1 MVHNRRTRVRR
12 KKRCNSTIKKGG
24 KGKTLYVNRY
34 KVFKLLSKDEDNE
47 CKKTFVDA
55 KQYKYNVFVFVKKDD
70 DKWNTKL
77 ILAKPPSE
85 YTEEGPDAGQTYE
98 NSKAEQEYCVAML
111 ITRY

>member
-24 KGKTLYVNRY
+24 KGETLYVNHY
-34 KVFKLLSKDEDNE
+34 KVFDIKSDNE
-47 CKKTFVDA
+47 KCRKIFIDA
-55 KQYKYNVFVFVKKDD
+55 KKNNYNVFVFVKNDD
-70 DKWNTKL
+70 GKWNTNL

-85 YTEEGPDAGQTYE
+85 YEKGTDAGTTYE
-98 NSKAEQEYCVAML
+98 NASKDDYKYCVAML

>member
-24 KGKTLYVNRY
+24 KKGETLYVNRY
-34 KVFKLLSKDEDNE
+34 QVFDIKSDNE
-47 CKKTFVDA
+47 KCKETFVNA
-55 KQYKYNVFVFVKKDD
+55 KQYKYNVFVFVKQEDN
-70 DKWNTKL
+70 KWNTNL

-85 YTEEGPDAGQTYE
+85 YDEEGTNAGQTYE
-98 NSKAEQEYCVAML
+98 NSRAEQEYCVAML

>member
-24 KGKTLYVNRY
+24 KKGETLYVNRY
-34 KVFKLLSKDEDNE
+34 KVFKLAYEDEE

-55 KQYKYNVFVFVKKDD
+55 KQYNYNVFVFVKKDGN
-70 DKWNTKL
+70 KWNTNL

-85 YTEEGPDAGQTYE
+85 YDEEGPDAGTTYE
-98 NSKAEQEYCVAML
+98 DSKDGYNYCVAML

>member
-24 KGKTLYVNRY
+24 KGETLYVKKY
-34 KVFKLLSKDEDNE
+34 KVFKLSETEEDQE
-47 CKKTFVDA
+47 CENQFNDPMGHKV
-55 KQYKYNVFVFVKKDD
+55 NVFVFVKKDG

-77 ILAKPPSE
+77 ILAKPPSDNAKE
-85 YTEEGPDAGQTYE
+85 KYDD
-98 NSKAEQEYCVAML
+98 SKYGYNYCVAML

>member
-34 KVFKLLSKDEDNE
+34 QVFKLPNEDEK

-55 KQYKYNVFVFVKKDD
+55 KQHNYNVFVFVKKDG
-70 DKWNTKL
+70 DKWNTNL
-77 ILAKPPSE
+77 ILAKPPSS
-85 YTEEGPDAGQTYE
+85 YSEGTNAGQTYE

>member
-34 KVFKLLSKDEDNE
+34 QVFDIKSDNE
-47 CKKTFVDA
+47 KCKETFVNA
-55 KQYKYNVFVFVKKDD
+55 KQYNYNVFVFVKKEGN
-70 DKWNTKL
+70 KWNTKL

-85 YTEEGPDAGQTYE
+85 YDEEGTNAGQTYE
-98 NSKAEQEYCVAML
+98 NSRAEQEYCVAML